1 MPSERKMERARRFA
15 DSDDRF
21 GTRGPNRRQQKK
33 FKDLF
38 FTFNMFLVIH
48 QFLKIYLLLQMKFRK
63 VLLD

>member
-15 DSDDRF
+15 ASDDRF

-38 FTFNMFLVIH
+38 FTFNIFFTMKGLILIFLNH
-48 QFLKIYLLLQMKFRK
+48 LIYNKK
-63 VLLD
+63 